1 MKIAY
6 LDTISG
12 ISGDMA
18 LGAFVSAGVKIDDL
32 TASLNALN
40 LTGYEIQARHIERG
54 GIVATKVDV
63 IISEEPNYNRHLKD
77 IEALI
82 DNCALSDYVKECSKK
97 IFHEVAVAEAKVH
110 NTSIEQVH
118 FHEVGAVD
126 SLVDIV
132 GVSICLEK
140 LGIQEIY
147 SSPIKVGS
155 GGYVQSQHGMLPVPT
170 PATMEILKDY
180 PVVLT
185 DIPFELT
192 TPTGAAI
199 VKALS
204 KGVLTTEK
212 IKVATIGYGAGGREI
227 EQAPNLLRVL
237 IGELEPEY
245 SVDEIVSLETNIDDM
260 NPEIFPYVIEKLIA
274 AGAHDAYMIPV
285 VMKKSRP
292 GILLSVL
299 LERAK
304 IDRILD
310 IIFHETT
317 TLGVRIQPIERKKLK
332 RGQKQ
337 VKTSLGTVNA
347 KVIFLDGKE
356 HLRVEFEECKRL
368 AKERGLPLIEVYQ
381 LLEHELKF

>member
-1 MKIAY
+1 LKIAY

-18 LGAFVSAGVKIDDL
+18 LGAFVSAGVTIDDL

-63 IISEEPNYNRHLKD
+63 IISEEPHYNRRLKD
-77 IEALI
+77 IETLI
-82 DNCALSDYVKECSKK
+82 DNCALSDSVKECSKK

-180 PVVLT
+180 PIVLT

-227 EQAPNLLRVL
+227 EQVPNLLRVL

-245 SVDEIVSLETNIDDM
+245 CVDEIVSLETNIDDM

-299 LERAK
+299 SERAK

-317 TLGVRIQPIERKKLK
+317 TLGVRIQSIERQKLK

-337 VKTSLGTVNA
+337 VNTSLGIVNA

-356 HLRVEFEECKRL
+356 QLRVEFEECKRL